1 MDKTRKLITE
11 INHMLDGRQRT
22 VESCVFPEN
31 APGYDGNMGMDF
43 DLEYDDEMPEQQ
55 GPQNSG
61 IVNIINN
68 IRQMALNGISQLAN
82 TPQDPQYDLLKKIW
96 QLVDKTVE
104 VKDDKNKKQ

>member
-1 MDKTRKLITE
+1 MNRPRKLITE
-11 INHMLDGRQRT
+11 INHMLDGKNRT

-31 APGYDGNMGMDF
+31 APGYDGNMGLDY
-43 DLEYDDEMPEQQ
+43 DYDDEEVPE
-55 GPQNSG
+55 PQLANNG
-61 IVNIINN
+61 GVTDIINN